1 MGEEASEARRG
12 RARVAQGAVAF
23 PPPTPVATATSPSGG
38 VSLALIPGEGLD
50 GLGQRWEGCGGE
62 QGEGFTLAAGLLR
75 AGCPWS

>member
-38 VSLALIPGEGLD
+38 VSLALIPGEVMD
-50 GLGQRWEGCGGE
+50 
-62 QGEGFTLAAGLLR
+62 
-75 AGCPWS
+75 